1 MLFEQWHYR
10 QGSVERG
17 NVRKSLSESVNAMEQ
32 SLFKV
37 NEYSNRNYNNEKRA
51 FGIELEEEGELDKGL
66 RGIV

>member
-17 NVRKSLSESVNAMEQ
+17 NVQKSLSESVNAMEQ

-37 NEYSNRNYNNEKRA
+37 NGYSNRNYNNEKRA
-51 FGIELEEEGELDKGL
+51 FGIELEEEGELNKGL